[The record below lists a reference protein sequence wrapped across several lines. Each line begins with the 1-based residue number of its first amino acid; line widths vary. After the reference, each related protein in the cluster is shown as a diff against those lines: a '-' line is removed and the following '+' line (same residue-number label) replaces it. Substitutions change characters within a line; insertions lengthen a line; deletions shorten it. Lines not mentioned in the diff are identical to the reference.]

1 MDIQNLQEAEILLW
15 MCFKNCKEYENFKQ
29 AEDCW
34 LKYASTIHNNLFTL
48 DKIFK
53 SLQEKTIL
61 ENIPLESSK
70 KLNSQNYTKTFTKGI
85 NKLTAFVQQS
95 NYYKNDIILYKNHIV
110 PHIKSIRTV
119 FFNFATFFNGI
130 EIIPKPLKKRKT
142 CCCFTYN

>member
-15 MCFKNCKEYENFKQ
+15 ICFKNCNEYGNFKY
-29 AEDCW
+29 AEECW
-34 LKYASTIHNNLFTL
+34 LKYASTIHNNLYAL
-48 DKIFK
+48 EQIYK

-61 ENIPLESSK
+61 ENIPLNSST
-70 KLNSQNYTKTFTKGI
+70 KLKPLKYTETFKDAI

-95 NYYKNDIILYKNHIV
+95 NYYEKDIILYKNHII

-119 FFNFATFFNGI
+119 FFNFATFFNGK
-130 EIIPKPLKKRKT
+130 EIIPKPLEKRKT